1 MPEDCLEI
9 HHHIKNK
16 IRRINNGYIVIS
28 SYADGC
34 DGGVKYWVIV
44 ERWLKKDV
52 RIIT

>member
-1 MPEDCLEI
+1 MPEDCSREI

-34 DGGVKYWVIV
+34 DEYGVKYWVDCRNGWS
-44 ERWLKKDV
+44 EEAGM
-52 RIIT
+52 